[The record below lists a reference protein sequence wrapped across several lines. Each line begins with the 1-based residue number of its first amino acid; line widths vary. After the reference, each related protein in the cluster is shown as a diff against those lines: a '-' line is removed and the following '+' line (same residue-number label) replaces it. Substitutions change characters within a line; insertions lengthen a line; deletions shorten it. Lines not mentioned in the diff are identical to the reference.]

1 MCADVAELGVI
12 NYGLGSGAGSRRD
25 ISVDSN
31 GHVGQRRYT
40 GRVQPG
46 NMAIIRHRSGYSLF
60 DRRRDRC
67 LFGHSGG
74 ASNVSHSLRLRPDRY
89 PIILSSTP
97 MIFTIGVDGRCVC
110 LSLIRIVRFDV
121 RTVQWLMAYN
131 TMSMPTA

>member
-1 MCADVAELGVI
+1 MRANVAELGFI
-12 NYGLGSGAGSRRD
+12 NYGLRIGAGSRRD
-25 ISVDSN
+25 ISVECD
-31 GHVGQRRYT
+31 GHVGQRQYT
-40 GRVQPG
+40 GRVEPG
-46 NMAIIRHRSGYSLF
+46 NMAIIRRRSGNSLF

-121 RTVQWLMAYN
+121 RTGQWLMAYN
-131 TMSMPTA
+131 TTSMPTA